1 MLEEH
6 KKLLKEALVLKKDT
20 ANKKL
25 IVVSNTKD
33 EKVAKAET
41 FYNKNKL
48 KEAGFVWNGRL
59 GAWEIDLSAFSKAKD
74 VINQIN
80 KERKYSTDFIE
91 DVEKLEEFVAALAAP
106 GGTDKNNLKEKISM
120 YVDDLSNITDEAALS
135 AEIRRYLTFFSRFR
149 GHSMYNTLLIY
160 LQNKD
165 ATRVAGFRQWE
176 EKFHRYVKKGAKG
189 MYILA
194 PKFYGKGK
202 TKEANQEIDDAVV
215 KGNPAGFFP
224 VVVFDIKDTEP
235 IDGEGEIPEEP
246 KWFGE
251 NEPSAAADKLFE
263 YTKILAGKLGI
274 NVTNDD
280 ARGGEKGFSANKHI
294 NLSSDITGV
303 GKASTM
309 IHEIAHELMHW
320 KTSSPFYIDAENEMD
335 KNPKAMREL
344 QAESV
349 SYIVLK
355 HYELPVEHHPTY
367 LALWGANKEKIK
379 KNLDLIQKVAAYI
392 IEKIDEISDK
402 EEGKEVQQI
411 AEPEGIEEIKKV
423 IKKMITDF
431 YNK

>member
-1 MLEEH
+1 M
-6 KKLLKEALVLKKDT
+6 
-20 ANKKL
+20 
-25 IVVSNTKD
+25 
-33 EKVAKAET
+33 
-41 FYNKNKL
+41 
-48 KEAGFVWNGRL
+48 
-59 GAWEIDLSAFSKAKD
+59 
-74 VINQIN
+74 
-80 KERKYSTDFIE
+80 
-91 DVEKLEEFVAALAAP
+91 
-106 GGTDKNNLKEKISM
+106 
-120 YVDDLSNITDEAALS
+120 
-135 AEIRRYLTFFSRFR
+135 
-149 GHSMYNTLLIY
+149 
-160 LQNKD
+160 
-165 ATRVAGFRQWE
+165 
-176 EKFHRYVKKGAKG
+176 
-189 MYILA
+189 
-194 PKFYGKGK
+194 
-202 TKEANQEIDDAVV
+202 
-215 KGNPAGFFP
+215 
-224 VVVFDIKDTEP
+224 
-235 IDGEGEIPEEP
+235 
-246 KWFGE
+246 
-251 NEPSAAADKLFE
+251 FE